1 MHHTGL
7 IILLFLYFKHEYI
20 RPLHLLMVLFQMLDI
35 PWLRQFPPVQR
46 LKMIVTLPGIMD
58 DFVGY
63 FPGWANHPL
72 GRVLDGRCDFAL
84 DEVSNIKSSKLHP
97 FVVILGH
104 LLLVFHHLVGC
115 NISSFVQAIQ
125 VDS

>member
-1 MHHTGL
+1 
-7 IILLFLYFKHEYI
+7 
-20 RPLHLLMVLFQMLDI
+20 MLDI

-84 DEVSNIKSSKLHP
+84 DEVSDIKSSKLHP
-97 FVVILGH
+97 FVAILRH

>member
-1 MHHTGL
+1 
-7 IILLFLYFKHEYI
+7 
-20 RPLHLLMVLFQMLDI
+20 MVLFQMLDI

-46 LKMIVTLPGIMD
+46 LQVIVALPGIMG
-58 DFVGY
+58 DFVGS
-63 FPGWANHPL
+63 FLGWAKRPL
-72 GRVLDGRCDFAL
+72 GQVLGGRCDFAQ

-115 NISSFVQAIQ
+115 SVSSFV
-125 VDS
+125 